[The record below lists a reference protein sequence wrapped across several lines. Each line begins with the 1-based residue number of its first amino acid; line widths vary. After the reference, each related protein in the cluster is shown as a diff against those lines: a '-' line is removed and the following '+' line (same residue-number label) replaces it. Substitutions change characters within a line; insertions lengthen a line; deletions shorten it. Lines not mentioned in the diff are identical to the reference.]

1 MGDEEINGYD
11 EIRNKI
17 IKINIRME
25 LKGLQPEALWHYFEE
40 ICRIPRPSTRE
51 EKMAAY
57 LMAFAEKRGFPAKQD
72 EAGNVLISKPASVG
86 MEQTPTDRKS
96 VV

>member
-1 MGDEEINGYD
+1 
-11 EIRNKI
+11 
-17 IKINIRME
+17 ME

-57 LMAFAEKRGFPAKQD
+57 LMAVCRKTGFPCKT
-72 EAGNVLISKPASVG
+72 GRSG
-86 MEQTPTDRKS
+86 
-96 VV
+96 

>member
-40 ICRIPRPSTRE
+40 ICRIPR
-51 EKMAAY
+51 
-57 LMAFAEKRGFPAKQD
+57 Q
-72 EAGNVLISKPASVG
+72 KPDKKGQTDTVG
-86 MEQTPTDRKS
+86 R
-96 VV
+96 